1 MYYKHAQSC
10 VCIHKSNYV
19 YKCTHNGI
27 CKVQSDE
34 DPWRII
40 IYSVE
45 MCTREEKKCGWPNHW
60 TMNLVSVAFAGPFI
74 TLNTV
79 ILGTLER
86 LGYKQQTYC
95 SSAPCLT
102 KNRSLILPPAKS
114 PSALPA
120 QQNNKKLHN
129 PIHSQANLDCNTL
142 WQFVFDKGTYL
153 LDALQLFSA
162 ATIVSWINTFNG
174 AQRYFSVFPNYILPA
189 FYIISQLMKPVVH
202 CYSQEEMVQYT
213 GLKRKAGVSVRYEL
227 FMCVCPKDQKTFPAI
242 PQ

>member
-10 VCIHKSNYV
+10 VCVRKSNYV
-19 YKCTHNGI
+19 HKRTHTLEFVRSSLMRILEELLSILLKC
-27 CKVQSDE
+27 VQE
-34 DPWRII
+34 KQK
-40 IYSVE
+40 
-45 MCTREEKKCGWPNHW
+45 KKCGWPNHW

-114 PSALPA
+114 PSAPPA
-120 QQNNKKLHN
+120 QHNNKKLHN

-142 WQFVFDKGTYL
+142 WQFLFDKGTYP

-174 AQRYFSVFPNYILPA
+174 AQRYFSVFPNYILPV
-189 FYIISQLMKPVVH
+189 FYIISQL
-202 CYSQEEMVQYT
+202 
-213 GLKRKAGVSVRYEL
+213 
-227 FMCVCPKDQKTFPAI
+227 
-242 PQ
+242 